1 MDEGLRFAYGE
12 GGLAWQPA
20 QQVLCCSYNHRLITE
35 LLNVEKRSLRR
46 PFLFEF
52 GKSVR
57 TMTLTVELICRPP
70 TLNGRRSTFR
80 LS

>member
-1 MDEGLRFAYGE
+1 MDEGLRFAYRE

-46 PFLFEF
+46 PFLFY
-52 GKSVR
+52 VQ
-57 TMTLTVELICRPP
+57 
-70 TLNGRRSTFR
+70 
-80 LS
+80 